1 MKIIVK
7 GFGFALLVQSYSWA
21 MEFLRPISAPYS
33 SVATGTI
40 LELRDDVYSLDA
52 RLSTELAVCR
62 QLSFYSDV
70 SYRFFSYQ
78 WEILWRRQLHEML
91 DLQVNGFNESYLGMK
106 WFPLEYVGVAANFRF
121 VPGEGSQKER
131 FPRWGL
137 EPMAFYPISAF
148 LYFGAAFGFYSFL
161 ERDNFQ
167 PGMEIGEKFSLVW
180 KPFYKISTPN
190 GLRISYVFLLRHRIQ
205 ESKNLNMLPAYQKM
219 DDEYSGFRMRVQI
232 AYGLKSL
239 PFEYGFAYEMS
250 RGLFFGFET
259 GHRMEFFLGTS
270 W

>member
-1 MKIIVK
+1 MFKIL
-7 GFGFALLVQSYSWA
+7 FGVLLGTCVLSHA
-21 MEFLRPISAPYS
+21 TEALRPVTSPRT
-33 SVATGTI
+33 SVTFGGI
-40 LELRDDVYSLDA
+40 VELRDDVYSADVRFL
-52 RLSTELAVCR
+52 TEVAFCKCFSL
-62 QLSFYSDV
+62 YSDV
-70 SYRFFSYQ
+70 SYRFISLQYEVADFEQ
-78 WEILWRRQLHEML
+78 QHEIL
-91 DLQVNGFNESYLGMK
+91 DLRVNGFNESYLGMK

-239 PFEYGFAYEMS
+239 PFEYGFAYEMN
-250 RGLFFGFET
+250 RGLFFCFFT